1 MLKVRRGDTA
11 TIVVNLFVD
20 NVAYSPAAGERVVFT
35 VKEKTNDAG
44 TPPLI
49 QHDVVNNQVRLT
61 HEDTKDLDCG
71 IYPCDVRVFNDNK
84 TLVYTPLLDELKVC
98 EVVNCDL

>member
-1 MLKVRRGDTA
+1 MLRVRRGDTV
-11 TIVVNLFVD
+11 TIAVNLFVD
-20 NVAYSPAAGERVVFT
+20 NVAYSPAEGEHVVFT
-35 VKEKTNDAG
+35 VKNKTNEEG

-49 QHDVVNNQVRLT
+49 QHDVIDNKVYLT
-61 HEDTKDLDCG
+61 HEDTKDLACG
-71 IYPCDVRVFNDNK
+71 IYPCDVRVYNDNK